1 MNSFGVS
8 VIVPVFNGGRTIGR
22 TLRALQQQKQSVEIL
37 VVDDGS
43 QDDTVAQVV
52 RFAEVRLVKL
62 DKNSG
67 RAAARNAGAAA
78 ATQPYLV
85 FLDNDCLPASS
96 TFLAHYVTLLDSGAD
111 TVCGPVLTEGNSFW
125 SRYQRRQHPQTGES
139 VALGAFTAA
148 NFAIKASLFHQL
160 GGFDARY
167 RGYGFEDRDLYARML
182 DIAPPAI
189 CCVEAAATH
198 HDTLSL
204 TSVWH
209 KMRAAGGDSAA
220 RFRAHHPQR
229 YREMRYWRFDARAH
243 RVLRPLGKLLTAL
256 LPPTL
261 SAAQKLLDAEWIPF
275 RLRRVLAQSYSAAA
289 FMSGSSENNI
299 VASDGFD

>member
-1 MNSFGVS
+1 MNSSGVS
-8 VIVPVFNGGRTIGR
+8 VIVPVFNGGRTIGC
-22 TLRALQQQKQSVEIL
+22 TLQALQQQNQSAEIL

-52 RFAEVRLVKL
+52 RFAGVRLVKL

-78 ATQPYLV
+78 ASQPYLV
-85 FLDNDCLPASS
+85 FLDNDCLPTSP
-96 TFLAHYVTLLDSGAD
+96 TFLTHYVTLLDSGAN
-111 TVCGPVLTEGNSFW
+111 TVCGPVLAEGNSFW
-125 SRYQRRQHPQTGES
+125 SRYQQRQHPQTGEP

-167 RGYGFEDRDLYARML
+167 RGYGFEDRDLYARLL
-182 DIAPPAI
+182 DIAPPATS
-189 CCVEAAATH
+189 CVEAAVTH
-198 HDTLSL
+198 YDTLNL

-209 KMRAAGGDSAA
+209 KMHAAGGDSAA
-220 RFRAHHPQR
+220 RFRTRHPQR

-243 RVLRPLGKLLTAL
+243 RVLRPLGKLLRVL

-261 SAAQKLLDAEWIPF
+261 PAAQNLLDAEWIPY
-275 RLRRVLAQSYSAAA
+275 RLRRVLAQGYSAAA
-289 FMSGSSENNI
+289 FLSGSCEDNI
-299 VASDGFD
+299 AASG